1 MKHQVFSEE
10 LVVQVVDELK
20 VANLEQA
27 TIGEVLLVA
36 SRLEELTGIPFI
48 RMDQGSPGLPANRIG
63 IEVEKAALDRGVGS
77 QYPAAAGVAEL
88 KAAASRFVKAFVDID
103 ISPAACVPTTGSVAS
118 SFGAFIACTQRI
130 PGKDKVLFI
139 DPGFPIQK
147 SQLRIIGVKWEWF
160 DIYHYRGEALRAK
173 MEEYLSK
180 GDIAAIVYSNPNN
193 PAWICLEDSELKI
206 IGELATR
213 YDAVVMEDMAY
224 FCMDFRRDMGKP
236 YEPPYPPTVA
246 KYTDNYVLMLS
257 SSKIFSYAGQRM
269 AVICISD
276 RLFNTYYPAL
286 AERYGDSGIF
296 GQTLIASILY
306 MITSGCTASTQ
317 YAYAAMLDA
326 AVEGRI
332 DFVADTREYARRA
345 ERMKKIFTD
354 NGFHIVYDYDVTQP
368 VGDGFFFT
376 LGYGKLSS
384 GQLLKELLYY
394 GVSSIALGTTGSE
407 QQGIRACT
415 SQMREELYPVMEE
428 RMKAFRMDHP
438 LD

>member
-10 LVVQVVDELK
+10 LVAQVVDELK

-63 IEVEKAALDRGVGS
+63 IEAEKAALDRGVGS

-354 NGFHIVYDYDVTQP
+354 NDFHIVYDYDVTQP

-407 QQGIRACT
+407 QQGVRACT
-415 SQMREELYPVMEE
+415 SRMREELYPVMEE